1 MLGTGEG
8 DMEFSTLIRSRGGI
22 ACTVLQKFETETMGA
37 YYLHRLPGWKTCT

>member
-22 ACTVLQKFETETMGA
+22 ARHSATEI
-37 YYLHRLPGWKTCT
+37 